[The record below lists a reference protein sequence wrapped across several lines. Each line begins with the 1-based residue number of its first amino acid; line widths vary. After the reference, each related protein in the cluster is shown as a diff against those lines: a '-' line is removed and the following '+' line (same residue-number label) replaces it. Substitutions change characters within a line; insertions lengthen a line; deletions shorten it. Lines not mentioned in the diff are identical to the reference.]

1 MLSASPTR
9 SEMTSPRSCVLVAA
23 ASCVPPQEGQFLPS
37 SYLRTKPA
45 SPSAAPA
52 HSQRFPSLVSSPV
65 LWSLFQPH
73 TWEGAAAFG
82 SPPRGGME
90 KDVSSLCARASVVV
104 LAEEALAW
112 SPWGWASPSGGWWWQ
127 GAERPRPVP
136 VVVSR
141 CASWA
146 APRVWS
152 WGEAL

>member
-1 MLSASPTR
+1 M
-9 SEMTSPRSCVLVAA
+9 AA

-52 HSQRFPSLVSSPV
+52 HSQRFPLLVSSPV

-90 KDVSSLCARASVVV
+90 KDVSSLCESLGCRFGRGSPGLVPMGLGFPLGRVVV
-104 LAEEALAW
+104 AGGRAA
-112 SPWGWASPSGGWWWQ
+112 PS
-127 GAERPRPVP
+127 RPRRRVTLC
-136 VVVSR
+136 VVS
-141 CASWA
+141 SA
-146 APRVWS
+146 AGVEL
-152 WGEAL
+152 G